1 MSKKIF
7 MAALFF
13 IMFFLFSCD
22 SSLNKNSDSDSFD
35 EISSCV
41 EIAATNENGIG
52 GICPLEKKSEQLK
65 RSINDVTGSE
75 KGNTM
80 KIEEILYL
88 EDRNEVIPKG
98 ECGQENKCA
107 ATFKNYDRSM
117 FKDSLIGKEIVL
129 YSIEGYYGDIY
140 REEAGRDLRVLRHKD
155 GTLIAVGGTGIVNE
169 DGEHEWDIKV
179 WPSELVPEVKVE
191 QKILPSCESFCVE
204 YMAGPDGEKESLHYD
219 NLIAPPL
226 EITVTGKKPVV
237 VKNGEV
243 VASEGYEYFV
253 RDSIRATEED
263 SDGFV
268 FVSGKKYKFD
278 FFIVN
283 TEALK

>member
-1 MSKKIF
+1 MKKKIF
-7 MAALFF
+7 MANLFL
-13 IMFFLFSCD
+13 IMFSLFSCD
-22 SSLNKNSDSDSFD
+22 SSSNKNSDNDSLD
-35 EISSCV
+35 EMTDCV
-41 EIAATNENGIG
+41 EITDAYENGAG
-52 GICPLEKKSEQLK
+52 KICPIEKKSEQLK
-65 RSINDVTGSE
+65 RSISDVTGTKE
-75 KGNTM
+75 GVTM
-80 KIEEILYL
+80 KVEEILYL

-98 ECGQENKCA
+98 KCGQENKCA

-129 YSIEGYYGDIY
+129 YLIEGYYGDIY
-140 REEAGRDLRVLRHKD
+140 REEASRDLGVLRHKD

-169 DGEHEWDIKV
+169 DGEHEWDVKV

-191 QKILPSCESFCVE
+191 QKILASCESFCVE

-243 VASEGYEYFV
+243 MASEGYEYFV
-253 RDSIRATEED
+253 RDSLRATEED